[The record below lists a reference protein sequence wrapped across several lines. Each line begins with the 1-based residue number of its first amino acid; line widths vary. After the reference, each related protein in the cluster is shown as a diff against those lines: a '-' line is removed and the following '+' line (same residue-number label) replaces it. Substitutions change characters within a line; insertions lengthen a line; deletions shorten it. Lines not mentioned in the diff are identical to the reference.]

1 MRLLLCDDHRL
12 FAEAMATALESRGHQ
27 VVVTTSLAEALHAVD
42 EEEPDVCL
50 VDLRFPDGGGA
61 HVVAALRAGR
71 PSRRIVVLSGSG
83 GADDVA
89 ASIAAG
95 AVGFLDKA
103 QPVTEVF
110 SALDRVAAGE
120 PLPRPPRPFPDASP
134 DRASPDEAPANG
146 VGVRRLL
153 DVLTP
158 REREVLDL
166 MVAAEDTAG
175 IARALRVAPSTART
189 HLQNVMLKLGVHSRL
204 EAVALVAGV
213 SAREG

>member
-12 FAEAMATALESRGHQ
+12 FGEVMAAALESRGHQ
-27 VVVTTSLAEALHAVD
+27 VAVTTSLAEALRAV
-42 EEEPDVCL
+42 EEDEPDVCL
-50 VDLRFPDGGGA
+50 VDLGFPEGGGP

-71 PSRRIVVLSGSG
+71 PSRRIVVLSGSS

-89 ASIAAG
+89 AAIAAG
-95 AVGFLDKA
+95 AVGFLIKA

-120 PLPRPPRPFPDASP
+120 PLPWPPRALPNAPPDGASADGP
-134 DRASPDEAPANG
+134 GA
-146 VGVRRLL
+146 RRLL
-153 DVLTP
+153 DGLTP

-204 EAVALVAGV
+204 EAVALVAGMPV
-213 SAREG
+213 DDG